1 MRIPRIVVAG
11 THSGAGKTTL
21 ATGIMAALASRG
33 RPVQGYKVGPDYID
47 PSYHAA
53 ATGRPGRNL
62 DRWLLGSELPRLFIR
77 SAAGSWAV
85 VEGVMGLFDGM
96 SGSKG
101 FGSTADIAKLIKAP
115 VVLVIDAVSLAQ
127 SAAAL
132 LFGFDRYDPDLRLQG
147 VIFNRVK
154 SAAQESMLREAI
166 REQGIPVLG
175 CIPQEDRVR
184 LPERHLGLVPVGE
197 EGLAPDYLERL
208 AARMEKYVDLSLVE
222 DIMQGAPPA
231 EEDAMPEATAAA
243 GAAGMSEA
251 GVSETD
257 VSEASMSG
265 AGVSAVSAPF
275 PSVFPASASSPGAAS
290 PAGASGSGPKRG
302 IRLGLA
308 WDEAFLFYY
317 RDALE
322 TLAAKGFEL
331 VPFSPLHDTALPPK
345 LDGLFL
351 GGGFPELHLS
361 QLSLNHAFLRSLRT
375 FAQSEKPIYAECGGY
390 MYLGRGIRDFQGKRF
405 PLAGVIPAEAEM
417 TPHLQGMGYREGRLA
432 LDTFLGPIGTVV
444 HGHEFH
450 YSRVLP
456 PSGEAPAWQLYKS
469 GSFLRSDGYARG
481 SLFASYLHLNFAG
494 QPEILDH
501 WLNYSQHPVPSGR
514 QESSKAADLSRV

>member
-1 MRIPRIVVAG
+1 MGIPRIVIAG

-21 ATGIMAALASRG
+21 STGIMAALARRG

-62 DRWLLGSELPRLFIR
+62 DRWLLGTELPRLFSR

-96 SGSKG
+96 SGTKS

-127 SAAAL
+127 SVAAV
-132 LFGFDRYDPDLRLQG
+132 LFGFDRYDPDLRLHG

-154 SAAQESMLREAI
+154 SAAQETMLCEAV

-208 AARMEKYVDLSLVE
+208 AAWVEKYIDLNLLE
-222 DIMQGAPPA
+222 DIMQGAQSS
-231 EEDAMPEATAAA
+231 EGDATPEATVAA
-243 GAAGMSEA
+243 GA
-251 GVSETD
+251 
-257 VSEASMSG
+257 
-265 AGVSAVSAPF
+265 
-275 PSVFPASASSPGAAS
+275 SS
-290 PAGASGSGPKRG
+290 AGASALNLKRG
-302 IRLGLA
+302 VRLGLA

-317 RDALE
+317 QDALE
-322 TLAAKGFEL
+322 ALTAKGFEL
-331 VPFSPLHDTALPPK
+331 VPFSPLHDTALPPD

-361 QLSLNHAFLRSLRT
+361 QLSLNHSFLDSLRT
-375 FAQSEKPIYAECGGY
+375 FARSGKPIYAECGGY
-390 MYLGRGIRDFQGKRF
+390 MYLGCGIRDFQGKRF
-405 PLAGVIPAEAEM
+405 PLAGIIPVEAEM
-417 TPHLQGMGYREGRLA
+417 TPRLQGMGYREGRLA
-432 LDTFLGPIGTVV
+432 VDTFLGPKGTVLR
-444 HGHEFH
+444 GHEFH

-456 PSGEAPAWQLYKS
+456 QSEEAPACQLYKS
-469 GSFLRSDGYARG
+469 GSFLRSDGYAQG

-494 QPEILDH
+494 QPEILDY
-501 WLNYSQHPVPSGR
+501 WLAYSQHSVQNGGG
-514 QESSKAADLSRV
+514 KIGGAADPSRE